1 MFTSIHRNHLR
12 RMDDNK
18 MLLQTSGYLSSNRA
32 FHETELLRNCVLTQ
46 KKKVTLFLQEFTPM
60 TS

>member
-18 MLLQTSGYLSSNRA
+18 MLLQTLGYLSSNRA
-32 FHETELLRNCVLTQ
+32 FHETKLLRNCVLMQ
-46 KKKVTLFLQEFTPM
+46 KKKVSLFLQEFTPM